1 VSSLLT
7 AVAKMSLPPP
17 LQLTMIVIGAV
28 NDDDKR
34 KPLAFGR
41 SSSSTVAVA
50 MAVVN
55 DGNSGRR

>member
-1 VSSLLT
+1 
-7 AVAKMSLPPP
+7 
-17 LQLTMIVIGAV
+17 MIAIAAV
-28 NDDDKR
+28 NDDDER

-55 DGNSGRR
+55 GGNIGRC

>member
-17 LQLTMIVIGAV
+17 LQSTMIAIAAV
-28 NDDDKR
+28 NDDNER

-55 DGNSGRR
+55 GGNIGRC